1 MKGRLFRR
9 VTAGYG
15 FLLVVIQAVD
25 KKQCA
30 FRERVICSGPDPGHG
45 EYTAH

>member
-15 FLLVVIQAVD
+15 FLLVVNQAVD
-25 KKQCA
+25 KKQRA
-30 FRERVICSGPDPGHG
+30 FQEGVICSGPDPGHG